1 MVRTQIQF
9 TEEQMRR
16 LRRRARSEGVS
27 VAELVRRLVE
37 RGIGEEA
44 PGRQALYH
52 RAARVVGA
60 FRDREG
66 ASDVAERH
74 DEYLDRGLR

>member
-16 LRRRARSEGVS
+16 LRRLARSEGVS
-27 VAELVRRLVE
+27 IAEIVRRLVE
-37 RGIGEEA
+37 RGMGGEA
-44 PGRQALYH
+44 PSRQALYH
-52 RAARVVGA
+52 RAAGVVGA
-60 FRDREG
+60 FHDREG

-74 DEYLDRGLR
+74 DEYLDRASR